1 MQVGGGLQ
9 GEIGKRWLVKGVGGG
24 RDRDTQGSG
33 AAQQCEPRSR
43 AKASLV
49 YVGSE
54 SFRRAVGEGWG
65 KPSLEK

>member
-1 MQVGGGLQ
+1 M
-9 GEIGKRWLVKGVGGG
+9 KGVCCGCVLGEETG
-24 RDRDTQGSG
+24 TQGSG

-54 SFRRAVGEGWG
+54 SFRRAVGRGVGRAESG
-65 KPSLEK
+65 KISRG